1 MNKIPLVVIVG
12 PTAVGKTDISIQAAK
27 TLNGEIISADS
38 MQIYRYMNIGTAKP
52 TLYERQDIPHH
63 MIDIVD
69 PNEEFSVA
77 LFQKG
82 ANQSIKEIYDNGKLP
97 ILSGGTGLYVNSILF
112 PMNFS
117 SSFEDADYRN
127 HLNEL
132 SSSCGNTFVHNLLNN
147 VDPKTAARLHPND
160 NRRVIRAL
168 EVHHLTGKTMAEYQQ
183 DFNEIETPYELILL
197 GLTMDRQK
205 LYDRI
210 NLRVDTMIETGLIDE
225 VKALLDMGYSKNLIS
240 MQGLG
245 YKEVISY
252 IDGLVTLAETKEI
265 LKRATRR
272 FAKRQ
277 QTWFRREKRILWLDT
292 DSFSDRQ
299 EMLDWIILHIKK
311 RLSL

>member
-1 MNKIPLVVIVG
+1 
-12 PTAVGKTDISIQAAK
+12 
-27 TLNGEIISADS
+27 
-38 MQIYRYMNIGTAKP
+38 
-52 TLYERQDIPHH
+52 
-63 MIDIVD
+63 
-69 PNEEFSVA
+69 
-77 LFQKG
+77 
-82 ANQSIKEIYDNGKLP
+82 
-97 ILSGGTGLYVNSILF
+97 
-112 PMNFS
+112 
-117 SSFEDADYRN
+117 
-127 HLNEL
+127 
-132 SSSCGNTFVHNLLNN
+132 
-147 VDPKTAARLHPND
+147 
-160 NRRVIRAL
+160 VIRAL

-277 QTWFRREKRILWLDT
+277 QTWFRREKHILWLDT
-292 DSFSDRQ
+292 ESFSDRQ